1 VLAIC
6 LLGGVLGAV
15 LVLQLWPRAR
25 ALAQA
30 GITAR
35 AAKAEDEWTW
45 PRTLQ
50 VYPAH
55 PGDPVKLV
63 RIIKGGQE
71 IVPGKYELPQISGDH
86 FMTPNPMD
94 DWLRDASFVLENQS
108 PKTVVSVGIS
118 VILPARQTGVDCS
131 TANKGAEKWCEAH
144 PHWCDG
150 GCPVLIQKTVS
161 WGRIA
166 TETLRGL
173 KARYLAEGRR
183 VSPYVEEGVPL
194 EGKGLLRL
202 ESGWEM
208 PVSVAGRG
216 DSWLTVTDPRKGFSD
231 SMNGILY
238 QEGIEEARGGQP
250 CLERR
255 NSKNGCAFSEVSK
268 FNIGLDVVHFEDG
281 TIWGN
286 YGYGYALPRSDG
298 IFERVGVRNF
308 PGLVTSPGGTN

>member
-1 VLAIC
+1 M
-6 LLGGVLGAV
+6 
-15 LVLQLWPRAR
+15 
-25 ALAQA
+25 
-30 GITAR
+30 TAR
-35 AAKAEDEWTW
+35 AAKAEAEWTW

-50 VYPAH
+50 VYPAQ
-55 PGDPVKLV
+55 PGDPVKLIG
-63 RIIKGGQE
+63 IIKAGQE
-71 IVPGKYELPQISGDH
+71 IIPGKYSLPEITGDH

-94 DWLRDASFVLENQS
+94 DWLKDTTFVLENQI

-131 TANKGAEKWCEAH
+131 TMNKGAEKWCEVH

-150 GCPVLIQKTVS
+150 GCPVLIHKTVS
-161 WGRIA
+161 WGRIP
-166 TETLRGL
+166 TETARVL

-183 VSPYVEEGVPL
+183 VSPYEEEGVPL

-202 ESGWEM
+202 EPGWEM
-208 PVSVAGRG
+208 PVSLAGRG

-231 SMNGILY
+231 SINGILY
-238 QEGIEEARGGQP
+238 EEGIEETRGGQP

-268 FNIGLDVVHFEDG
+268 FNIGLDVVHFADG

-286 YGYGYALPRSDG
+286 YGYGYALPSSDG
-298 IFERVGVRNF
+298 IFERVDVRNF